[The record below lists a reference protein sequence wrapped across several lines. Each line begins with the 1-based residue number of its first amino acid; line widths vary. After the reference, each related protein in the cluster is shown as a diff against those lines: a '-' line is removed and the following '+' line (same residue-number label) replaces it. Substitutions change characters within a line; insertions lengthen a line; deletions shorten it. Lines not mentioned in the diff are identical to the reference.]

1 MKNNPKSAQEAEL
14 SNNQMKDNS
23 ESAREAEATI
33 EWKTIRLKVQE
44 KLT

>member
-23 ESAREAEATI
+23 KSAREVEVTI
-33 EWKTIRLKVQE
+33 EWKTIRLMVHE
-44 KLT
+44 KQT

>member
-23 ESAREAEATI
+23 KSTREAEVTI
-33 EWKTIRLKVQE
+33 EWKTILKGRE
-44 KLT
+44 MLK